1 MKILVVSMYGKIFIQ
16 SILASLIFIICIS
29 CKDEQIFNSE
39 FEPSIPTIPDLPQYD
54 LTFNSVVKT
63 SYNMPTVTTFAKIND
78 TFYLVGGLGPIL
90 TYNEINKSWEYKS
103 FNSSENLY
111 RRKGVLF
118 QHGDS
123 LLWFATPYIDADRRE
138 GYFFISINPITW
150 AINLTNIPL
159 PILEPENFISH
170 ISYENKAII
179 FLTVSQRI
187 HILDMNDLL
196 GNFID
201 SFPIDAAPYGSPE
214 IHVGSYKN
222 YVYGYYPYDKKFF
235 KMNLDT
241 FGYENIPI
249 PEYITKRI
257 ETYSLV
263 RSGVVEDLFCFW
275 IYGFNFT
282 FCYDLEKN
290 TWGIVES
297 NYYKN
302 LHPFEWIYSNTDS
315 CLYNLDLVNKEIVKI
330 TRE

>member
-1 MKILVVSMYGKIFIQ
+1 MYKKNFLL
-16 SILASLIFIICIS
+16 SILAALIFIICIS
-29 CKDEQIFNSE
+29 CEDGQVFNSE
-39 FEPSIPTIPDLPQYD
+39 FVPSIPAVPDLPKYD
-54 LTFNSVVKT
+54 LTFNSVVKA
-63 SYNMPTVTTFAKIND
+63 SYNMPGVTTFTRIND

-90 TYNEINKSWEYKS
+90 TYNEVNGLWNYKS
-103 FNSSENLY
+103 FNSVENLY

-118 QHGDS
+118 QYGDS
-123 LLWFATPYIDADRRE
+123 LLWFATPYINADRKE
-138 GYFFISINPITW
+138 GYFFISINPITL

-159 PILEPENFISH
+159 PILESENFISH
-170 ISYENKAII
+170 ICYGNKAFI
-179 FLTVSQRI
+179 FLTHSQRI
-187 HILDMNDLL
+187 YVLDMNDLS
-196 GNFID
+196 GNFIY
-201 SFPIDAAPYGSPE
+201 SFPIDMVTYGSPE

-241 FGYENIPI
+241 FRYENIPI

-257 ETYSLV
+257 ETYSYV
-263 RSGVVEDLFCFW
+263 RSGVVEDLFCLW
-275 IYGFNFT
+275 IYGFNLT

-302 LHPFEWIYSNTDS
+302 LHPFEWIYFNADS